1 MLQNKERKMNGTA
14 KKFAIIGGGNGG
26 QAFAGYLSL
35 KGHSVKIYD
44 VAQSTVDRLN
54 TLGGITI
61 EGNADLTGFGKI
73 ELASTD
79 VAEVLKGAEIVLMV
93 LPSIY
98 HKSMAEKIA
107 PYLEDGQFVVINPVA
122 GLGILEVKKA
132 FEENGCKAN
141 IKLGCT
147 ATLLFACRAKEVG
160 HVIVSSQKES
170 FTASALPASDNKLFA
185 DLFADI
191 IPEFD
196 FHYNVIRVTLD
207 NLNALVHPGPTL
219 LYAERIESGIAFEY
233 YTDFTPS
240 QGKLVEVLDAERVA
254 IAEALGVKVRTSLH
268 EFCTMYPTKGNNFYE
283 AIYNSTS
290 HRGIKGQSSLSTKYI
305 LEDIPFGLEAFKAM
319 GEVTGVATPC
329 INAVITLSRAIVD
342 GVEEGRTAKNLGID
356 GMTKEEFLKLCIGE

>member
-1 MLQNKERKMNGTA
+1 MA

-54 TLGGITI
+54 ELGGVTI
-61 EGNADLTGFGKI
+61 EGNSDFTGFGKI
-73 ELASTD
+73 ELASTNME
-79 VAEVLKGAEIVLMV
+79 EVLKGAEVVLIV

-98 HKSMAEKIA
+98 HKSIAVKIA

-132 FEENGCKAN
+132 LEDNGCKAN

-147 ATLLFACRAKEVG
+147 ATLLFACRATEVG
-160 HVIVSSQKES
+160 HVDVAGQKEV
-170 FTASALPASDNKLFA
+170 FTAAALPASDNHLFA
-185 DLFADI
+185 ELFADI
-191 IPEFD
+191 IPEFEFAYD
-196 FHYNVIRVTLD
+196 VIRVTLD
-207 NLNALVHPGPTL
+207 NLNAVVHPGPTL

-240 QGKLVEVLDAERVA
+240 QGKLVEALDQERVA
-254 IAEALGVKVRTSLH
+254 IAEALGVKVRTSLE
-268 EFCTMYPTKGNNFYE
+268 EFCSMYPTHGNNMYE
-283 AIYNSTS
+283 AINNSTS
-290 HRGIKGQSSLSTKYI
+290 HRGIKGQTSLSTRYI

-319 GEVTGVATPC
+319 GQVAGVATPC
-329 INAVITLSRAIVD
+329 IDAVITLSRAIVD

-356 GMTKEEFLKLCIGE
+356 GMTKEEFLKLCIG